1 LPITIGKPY
10 PLCWSAQ
17 ENGKVQ
23 EVTQNQV
30 GRKQNDEKKEKK
42 TRNPKT
48 PREKGDYKEKKCFE
62 SKIFRRYSGVRK
74 TPH

>member
-17 ENGKVQ
+17 GHGKVQ

-30 GRKQNDEKKEKK
+30 GRKQNDDRKEKK

-48 PREKGDYKEKKCFE
+48 PREEGDYKEKQ
-62 SKIFRRYSGVRK
+62 VL
-74 TPH
+74 